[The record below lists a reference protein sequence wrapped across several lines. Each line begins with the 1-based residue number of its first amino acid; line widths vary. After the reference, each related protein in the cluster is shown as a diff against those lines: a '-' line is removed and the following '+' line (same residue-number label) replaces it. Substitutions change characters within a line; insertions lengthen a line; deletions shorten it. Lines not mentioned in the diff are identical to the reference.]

1 MFQATELG
9 SRGFLSS
16 EEKDLVG
23 FVHTL
28 ENTYSQ
34 QSFLEAK
41 RNIRNNDE
49 DDRFLEVTLLIR
61 RKIRS
66 LPAWLVFCLFVL
78 SCSPVQAIF
87 VVVIVLKF
95 LKQIN
100 LYFLFLSWRD
110 LGLLRSSFNLGST
123 QILDTYI
130 QTGSLLEVAMTEQVR
145 IVNNLF
151 HRLKLNKEIFLT

>member
-1 MFQATELG
+1 MFQATELK

-49 DDRFLEVTLLIR
+49 DDRFFKVTLLLR

-87 VVVIVLKF
+87 VVVIVLNV
-95 LKQIN
+95 LKTDQFIFSISQ
-100 LYFLFLSWRD
+100 LA
-110 LGLLRSSFNLGST
+110 RS
-123 QILDTYI
+123 
-130 QTGSLLEVAMTEQVR
+130 R
-145 IVNNLF
+145 IA
-151 HRLKLNKEIFLT
+151 